1 MGKVNLIANSHYQKS
16 GTKSYVHLMRK
27 YRFSPTQ
34 AGRYFYGGQLQQTG
48 RQYTNKPLG
57 GKARIQRV
65 LRKKVADGNE
75 IGEVGPDDVQND
87 SMYLAPV
94 SIGTPE
100 QTLNLE
106 IDTGSGDLWV
116 WSSELPSEIISQH
129 GSGTVFEASK
139 SSSFTEQSNSTWKIS
154 YGDGASVSGTVGT
167 DFISLGGWMVDN
179 QAIEL
184 ANAVSSQ
191 FQQGSGDGVLGLAFS
206 NTNTARTFVENLIAK
221 VDIPKSAGLFTA
233 KLGRWKAGNQPDKE
247 EPFYTFGCVDQ
258 ETVDATGE
266 EIYYTPIDKSQGFWL
281 FDSPSA
287 SVNGKVIA
295 RSGNKAIADTGTPLA
310 LVDDDLC
317 KGIYDTIPGS
327 HYDEDSQGYIYP
339 TNTTEDNLPVV
350 SLAVGEKQFIVQK
363 KDLGLTEAKSG
374 YIYGG
379 IQSRG
384 TMTMDVLG
392 LTFLTGIYAIF
403 DVGTLQFGAVQA
415 KDLRQ
420 SLSISQ

>member
-1 MGKVNLIANSHYQKS
+1 
-16 GTKSYVHLMRK
+16 
-27 YRFSPTQ
+27 
-34 AGRYFYGGQLQQTG
+34 
-48 RQYTNKPLG
+48 
-57 GKARIQRV
+57 
-65 LRKKVADGNE
+65 
-75 IGEVGPDDVQND
+75 
-87 SMYLAPV
+87 
-94 SIGTPE
+94 
-100 QTLNLE
+100 
-106 IDTGSGDLWV
+106 
-116 WSSELPSEIISQH
+116 
-129 GSGTVFEASK
+129 
-139 SSSFTEQSNSTWKIS
+139 
-154 YGDGASVSGTVGT
+154 
-167 DFISLGGWMVDN
+167 MVDN

-392 LTFLTGIYAIF
+392 LTFLTGIYAVSHILYF
-403 DVGTLQFGAVQA
+403 MWHSSNAGRSLMLVLCNSGQFRRRTCGKAC
-415 KDLRQ
+415 LFRNEQ
-420 SLSISQ
+420 SLLYTWVTVIVKTQSHSRMVHNNTFGQLCIYIGQGTRI